1 MAVQVSKMTNRSMKF
16 SQDWDKLKDRVFA
29 TIRVQRGELKYS
41 PDETVE
47 VQSPKVRFRAKV
59 LIATTVKLKQ
69 VPLAF
74 LEYDL
79 EAKPGEK
86 RQDLINKLGKLY
98 KFSERPTEDD
108 DATIYILQKI

>member
-1 MAVQVSKMTNRSMKF
+1 MKDRTMKF

-29 TIRVQRGELKYS
+29 TIRVQRGDLKFV

-59 LIATTVKLKQ
+59 LIATNMKLKQ

-79 EAKPGEK
+79 EAKKGEK
-86 RQDLINKLGKLY
+86 RQDLMNKLGRLY
-98 KFSERPTEDD
+98 KFSERPKEDD
-108 DATIYILQKI
+108 EAIIYILQKI